1 MLKDCVISNITDFQ
15 KENHEIQSVSDYLEI
30 VKKITDK
37 KSAPNRLFVYR
48 GEAEKHIA
56 FCTPNIFRKN
66 VLSSNDFYE
75 KSLFNSMRQNKLTFS
90 SSYLENAID
99 AQHGE
104 FPSRLLDVSYN
115 CLIALYF
122 AVTPYYHQQLDS
134 LDAVDGMVYIFY
146 IDEIFSPS
154 AANTN
159 DNYNAIINK
168 DAAWFREQAI
178 FEKNHKFVDH
188 TKINNRIVAQQGAFI
203 LFQGDDAEK
212 IPPYMMNGIV
222 IPSQSKAKIRNE
234 LSVMFGI
241 NTGYIYPEIVN
252 LSVDITQKSKMLIT
266 EDFNWKNEMSYA
278 INNLEKELIYFSEY
292 MAVCDKKKD
301 KIRFYEAIQLIEST
315 INSYRT
321 GIIKFY
327 RDFFDKKNIENK
339 TKIEVIKDVEIA
351 NNFIDNYNLIVD
363 NYRNDII
370 AMHNTQIS
378 LELNIKELNINNI
391 IRQGV

>member
-1 MLKDCVISNITDFQ
+1 MFKDCVISNITNFQ
-15 KENHEIQSVSDYLEI
+15 KDKDKIQSVSEYLEI
-30 VKKITDK
+30 IKKITVQ

-48 GEAEKHIA
+48 GEAEKYIE

-75 KSLFNSMRQNKLTFS
+75 KSLFNSMRQNKLTHS

-115 CLIALYF
+115 CLVALYF
-122 AVTPYYHQQLDS
+122 AVTPYYHQQVDS
-134 LDAVDGMVYIFY
+134 LDTVDGMVYIFY

-154 AANTN
+154 AANIN

-168 DAAWFREQAI
+168 GTDWFNKQAI
-178 FEKNHKFVDH
+178 FEKNHKFIDH
-188 TKINNRIVAQQGAFI
+188 TKINNRLVAQQGAFI
-203 LFQGDDAEK
+203 LFQGEDAEK

-222 IPSQSKAKIRNE
+222 IPSSSKAKIRKE
-234 LSVMFGI
+234 LSDMFGI

-252 LSVDITQKSKMLIT
+252 LSNEIAQKSKMLIT

-278 INNLEKELIYFSEY
+278 IKNLENELDYFREY
-292 MAVCDKKKD
+292 MIVHDKEKYKATYYD
-301 KIRFYEAIQLIEST
+301 AIQFIEAT

-321 GIIKFY
+321 GIIKFCG
-327 RDFFDKKNIENK
+327 DFLKLNDGESKRKN
-339 TKIEVIKDVEIA
+339 DVENTIKG
-351 NNFIDNYNLIVD
+351 FIDNYNYLVNNFRD
-363 NYRNDII
+363 DMI
-370 AMHNTQIS
+370 ALYNTQIS
-378 LELNIKELNINNI
+378 LELNIN
-391 IRQGV
+391 

>member
-1 MLKDCVISNITDFQ
+1 MLKECVIANITDFQ
-15 KENHEIQSVSDYLEI
+15 KEKHEIKSVSDYIEI
-30 VKKITDK
+30 VKRIIDK

-48 GEAEKHIA
+48 GEPEKHIT

-66 VLSSNDFYE
+66 VLSSNDYYE
-75 KSLFNSMRQNKLTFS
+75 KSLFNTMRQNKLTHS

-115 CLIALYF
+115 CLVALYF
-122 AVTPYYHQQLDS
+122 AVTPYYHHLPDFLDS
-134 LDAVDGMVYIFY
+134 VDGMVYIFY

-154 AANTN
+154 ATNTN

-168 DAAWFREQAI
+168 DANWFTGQAI

-188 TKINNRIVAQQGAFI
+188 TKINNRIIAQQGAFI

-212 IPPYMMNGIV
+212 IPPYMMNGFI
-222 IPSQSKAKIRNE
+222 IPAASKAKIREE

-252 LSVDITQKSKMLIT
+252 LAADITKKSKMLIT
-266 EDFNWKNEMSYA
+266 EDFSWKNEMSYA
-278 INNLEKELIYFSEY
+278 IQNLEKELIYFSEY
-292 MAVCDKKKD
+292 MAMYDKD
-301 KIRFYEAIQLIEST
+301 KSSYYEAIQLIEAT

-321 GIIKFY
+321 GIIKFCK
-327 RDFFDKKNIENK
+327 DFYKLIDENKENKRVNDAEEDKKEATDFIDKFN
-339 TKIEVIKDVEIA
+339 VIV
-351 NNFIDNYNLIVD
+351 NNFRSDMMALYN
-363 NYRNDII
+363 
-370 AMHNTQIS
+370 TKIS
-378 LELNIKELNINNI
+378 LELNIN
-391 IRQGV
+391 Q